1 MFLSLPVFH
10 HEPAGRAE
18 VERRLVNI
26 TVGRE
31 VSYTPEGSLGKKIN
45 KTTRTSYNRTEA
57 VHSGFSFDSLTD

>member
-1 MFLSLPVFH
+1 MFPSLPVFH

-31 VSYTPEGSLGKKIN
+31 VSYNLQREVLVKKKI
-45 KTTRTSYNRTEA
+45 KQQKRLITGLRLCIVDFHLA
-57 VHSGFSFDSLTD
+57 L